1 LALRRWLPVVVSAI
15 VLTALAFYVQAKLV
29 VRSDITDFLPEGGDR
44 RASQLLRELA
54 ESELARTM
62 ILTVGAPSTGAAAG
76 GAKALGERLSH
87 DPDIAWVRS
96 GAPEGIQNAAH
107 DLYFP
112 RRTYFASD
120 SPEQDLPQRLSD
132 EGLRASLH
140 ALKLA
145 LGGPLGPLVRALAPR
160 DPLLLFLAGIDRL
173 RAAQDD
179 SLRLEDGQLVSAD
192 GLHGVVFLGTRAGP
206 FEAEPQARVLEA
218 IGAAFDGVNREAG
231 GVLRLESTGVN
242 RFNLAAQ
249 KSISDD
255 IQRVSVVSTVG
266 IVVLFLLVFRS
277 IRYVALGLIPL
288 VAGTICAMAAGL
300 GLFGSIHGLTLVFGS
315 SLIGVG
321 IDYAEHYFV
330 HYTVTRDGADP
341 ETSLLRI
348 WPGLVL
354 GAVTTVA
361 GLVGLAWASFPGLRE
376 MAVFSTVG
384 VVTALLSTRWLLPPF
399 MPRKPKPVR
408 LQQKLSALLGR
419 AMVAMMGSRRAV
431 LLLPVFGL
439 VVCAI
444 GAPRVHWVD
453 DVSALI
459 AVDPA
464 LAAED
469 IRVQSR
475 VQRADP
481 GRFVAVV
488 GRDDEAALAKNDQVV
503 RRLRAAVKAGELET
517 FHSVHDLIWSADLQ
531 RRSHEMFTRDP
542 TLSARFEAAL
552 TAAGFVPSAFR
563 PLDESYGA
571 AGSGPLTLEE
581 LRQSPLADLVRP
593 FRVVLGH
600 DVALVT
606 TLGGVR
612 DLRTI
617 TARLGDLDDVF
628 VLDQRAF
635 LQDAYAR
642 IRTRTLEMI
651 AVGLVVV
658 FLIVHLR
665 YRRVRLSLA
674 AFLPAVLAVAT
685 TLALLAL
692 FGSSLNL
699 MHLVGVL
706 MVLSMGAD
714 YAIFVVESR
723 DHPEELGATLVSLI
737 VAMLSTVLSFGL
749 LGMSA
754 NPALSALGITAGL
767 GTLLSVVFAPA
778 ALILLREA
786 PSQ

>member
-1 LALRRWLPVVVSAI
+1 LRRWLPVVVSA
-15 VLTALAFYVQAKLV
+15 VLLVALTLYVQAKLV
-29 VRSDITDFLPEGGDR
+29 VRSDITDFLPEGRDR
-44 RASQLLRELA
+44 RASQLLREMA
-54 ESELARTM
+54 ESEIARTM
-62 ILTVGAPSTGAAAG
+62 ILTVEGPDGHAAAK
-76 GAKALGERLSH
+76 GAKQLSLELASN
-87 DPDIAWVRS
+87 PDIAWVRS
-96 GAPEGIQNAAH
+96 GATEDLQKAFH
-107 DLYFP
+107 DIYFP
-112 RRTYFASD
+112 RRSYFASD
-120 SPEQDLPQRLSD
+120 NPTELAARLSD
-132 EGLRASLH
+132 AGLRASAA
-140 ALKLA
+140 ALKSALA
-145 LGGPLGPLVRALAPR
+145 GPFGPFVRAIAPE
-160 DPLLLFLAGIDRL
+160 DPLLLFLARMDRL

-179 SLRLEDGQLVSAD
+179 SLHIEDQQLVTAD
-192 GLHGVVFLGTRAGP
+192 GRHGVVFLGTRAGP
-206 FEAEPQARVLEA
+206 FDAQTQARVLGA
-218 IGAAFDGVNREAG
+218 IGASFNRVNKEAG
-231 GVLRLESTGVN
+231 GVLKLESTGVN

-249 KSISDD
+249 QSISDD

-266 IVVLFLLVFRS
+266 IIVLFLLIFRS
-277 IRYVALGLIPL
+277 LRYVALGLIPL
-288 VAGTICAMAAGL
+288 VVGTICAMAAGL
-300 GLFGSIHGLTLVFGS
+300 ALFGSIHGLTLVFGS

-330 HYTVTRDGADP
+330 HYTVSRDGADP

-399 MPRKPKPVR
+399 MPKKPKPVR
-408 LQQKLSALLGR
+408 LQQRLAAFLGR
-419 AMVAMMGSRRAV
+419 GMIAMMGSRRAV
-431 LLLPVFGL
+431 LLFPIGGL
-439 VVCAI
+439 LLCAL

-469 IRVQSR
+469 VRVQGR

-488 GRDDEAALAKNDQVV
+488 APDDESALVKNDEVA
-503 RRLRAAVKAGELET
+503 RRLHAAVAAGELET
-517 FHSVHDLIWSADLQ
+517 YQSAHDLVWSADLQ

-542 TLSARFEAAL
+542 ALPARLGTAL
-552 TAAGFVPSAFR
+552 AGEGFVASAFE
-563 PLDESYGA
+563 PLEKGYGSP
-571 AGSGPLTLEE
+571 GPGPLTLDE
-581 LRQSPLADLVRP
+581 LRQSPLVDLVRP
-593 FRVVLGH
+593 FRVAMGH

-612 DLRTI
+612 DLGTI
-617 TARLGDLDDVF
+617 AARLGDIGDVF

-635 LQDAYAR
+635 LQDAYGR

-665 YRRVRLSLA
+665 YRKVRLSLA

-692 FGSSLNL
+692 RGTPLNL

-754 NPALSALGITAGL
+754 NPALAALGITAGL

-778 ALILLREA
+778 ALVLLRET
-786 PSQ
+786 PKK